1 MTTQNKNLESIWKNF
16 NRELYNFILS
26 KVKDRDSAK
35 DILQETFIKIQKNI
49 HSLKDDKSLKFWIYR
64 ITYNCIIDHFR
75 NKNILNEFNDNS
87 ENTFQSGPEESNENN
102 SRLSEC
108 VVPFI
113 NKLPPIYKEALTLT
127 EFEKYS
133 QLELADH
140 LGISYSGAKSRVQ
153 RAKVKLKELF
163 EECCNISYDKY
174 GNIIEYHSR
183 NTKNNCR

>member
-1 MTTQNKNLESIWKNF
+1 MTTENKNLESIWKNF

-26 KVKDRDSAK
+26 KVKDRDTAK

-49 HSLKDDKSLKFWIYR
+49 HTLKDDKSLKYWIYR
-64 ITYNCIIDHFR
+64 ITYNSIIDYFR
-75 NKNILNEFNDNS
+75 VNNNLNEFDKNC
-87 ENTFQSGPEESNENN
+87 ENTPQPEPEELNENN
-102 SRLSEC
+102 TKLAEC
-108 VVPFI
+108 VIPFI
-113 NKLPPIYKEALTLT
+113 NKLPSIYKEALTLT
-127 EFEKYS
+127 EFENYT

-163 EECCNISYDKY
+163 RNCCNISYDKY

-183 NTKNNCR
+183 NSGKNC

>member
-1 MTTQNKNLESIWKNF
+1 MSAENKNLESIWKKF

-26 KVKDRDSAK
+26 KVKDRDAAK

-49 HSLKDDKSLKFWIYR
+49 HSLKDDKSLKYWIYR
-64 ITYNCIIDHFR
+64 ITYNSIIDYFR
-75 NKNILNEFNDNS
+75 GKNNLNEYDKNC
-87 ENTFQSGPEESNENN
+87 ENTQQPEPEELNENH
-102 SRLSEC
+102 SKLSEC

-127 EFEKYS
+127 EFDNYS
-133 QLELADH
+133 QLELAQH

-163 EECCNISYDKY
+163 EDCCNISYDNY

-183 NTKNNCR
+183 SSGKNC

>member
-1 MTTQNKNLESIWKNF
+1 MTTENKNLESIWKNF

-26 KVKDRDSAK
+26 KVKDRDTAK

-49 HSLKDDKSLKFWIYR
+49 HTLKDDKSLKYWIYR
-64 ITYNCIIDHFR
+64 ITYNSIIDYFR
-75 NKNILNEFNDNS
+75 VNNNLNEFDKNC
-87 ENTFQSGPEESNENN
+87 ENTPQPETEELNENN
-102 SRLSEC
+102 TKLAEC
-108 VVPFI
+108 VIPFI
-113 NKLPPIYKEALTLT
+113 NKLPSIYKEALTLT
-127 EFEKYS
+127 EFENYT

-163 EECCNISYDKY
+163 EDCCNISYDKY

-183 NTKNNCR
+183 NSGKNC

>member
-1 MTTQNKNLESIWKNF
+1 MTSHNKNLESIWKNF
-16 NRELYNFILS
+16 NRELFNFILS
-26 KVKDRDSAK
+26 KVKDRDAAK

-64 ITYNCIIDHFR
+64 ITYNSIIDYFR
-75 NKNILNEFNDNS
+75 SKKILKEFDDNS
-87 ENTFQSGPEESNENN
+87 ENTAQSDSDGLNENN
-102 SRLSEC
+102 LKLSEC

-127 EFEKYS
+127 EFENYS

-163 EECCNISYDKY
+163 EDCCNISYDKY

-183 NTKNNCR
+183 TDKKSC

>member
-1 MTTQNKNLESIWKNF
+1 MAAENKYLESIWKKF

-49 HSLKDDKSLKFWIYR
+49 HTLKDDKSLKFWIYR
-64 ITYNCIIDHFR
+64 ITYNSIIDYFR
-75 NKNILNEFNDNS
+75 GKNNLNEYDKNC
-87 ENTFQSGPEESNENN
+87 ENTPQPEPEDSNENN
-102 SRLSEC
+102 SKLSEC

-113 NKLPPIYKEALTLT
+113 NQLPLIYKEALTLT
-127 EFEKYS
+127 EFENYS

-163 EECCNISYDKY
+163 EDCCNISYDKY
-174 GNIIEYHSR
+174 GNIIEFHSR
-183 NTKNNCR
+183 NKKNAC